1 MEGDLMYMTQSAPEL
16 YGVRVV
22 KYIRCSH
29 DDQVLHGATLEA
41 QNEIL
46 DDFIARNHC
55 VLIDTFIDE
64 ALTARKKYTNRKEF
78 VRLLDGVRRHDF
90 DVILFTKLDRWFRNI
105 GDYQ

>member
-29 DDQVLHGATLEA
+29 DDQVLHGDTLEA

-46 DDFIARNHC
+46 DDFIAH
-55 VLIDTFIDE
+55 
-64 ALTARKKYTNRKEF
+64 
-78 VRLLDGVRRHDF
+78 RRS
-90 DVILFTKLDRWFRNI
+90 TDRPEEIHEPEGIRPAP
-105 GDYQ
+105 

>member
-29 DDQVLHGATLEA
+29 DDQVLHGDTLEA

-46 DDFIARNHC
+46 DDFISS
-55 VLIDTFIDE
+55 
-64 ALTARKKYTNRKEF
+64 
-78 VRLLDGVRRHDF
+78 
-90 DVILFTKLDRWFRNI
+90 TKH
-105 GDYQ
+105 